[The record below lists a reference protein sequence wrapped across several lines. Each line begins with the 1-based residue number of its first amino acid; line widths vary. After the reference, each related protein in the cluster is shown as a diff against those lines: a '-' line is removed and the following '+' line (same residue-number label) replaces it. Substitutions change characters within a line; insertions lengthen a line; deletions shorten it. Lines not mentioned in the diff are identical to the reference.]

1 MNTSSITF
9 LWQHENFVSLYC
21 NDYFNGHNKLHIDDN
36 EVIKD
41 YDLESATVIIN
52 DLLSGIYRVWTSG
65 PDGQSEEKYIEI
77 YPEGIKEQL
86 YYINDTI
93 LNNKNFKGLADYIIK
108 ISDERGLNLIE
119 SIYFAYLTA
128 KEKEEKINLFTI
140 LVSAVKL
147 FNNYNFY
154 NNIDNNSNIYVNDS
168 REAILHPEIVNGF
181 TSGELHFYKFLGKE
195 YEYSHT
201 DKFNESN
208 VDLAY
213 LDKDYLYRIDYI
225 NKERLLTNSY
235 YIINPSDKI
244 AKDIWPNLNK
254 IIENINSKIEGLKY
268 LPLAYQ
274 KFNKDTQLAISVL
287 LDKNTDSPIFQAP
300 KIAVDDGYITAVIDG
315 ADHYTDLNKIYF
327 CITDVEGLASNQ
339 ILFKKE
345 LDNVVIDLPMQ
356 GNSIYD
362 GCYYSFLMNSNNAIV
377 SPVTLFNIDQN
388 IQHNY
393 INATLINL
401 QTNLLNFLYQ
411 EFEKEDVDKYYHYFI
426 DCIGNNEIT
435 LSNYYDYVVDRL
447 VQSNK
452 SENFFDLIHY
462 LNIYKYSNQKHRNN
476 KLIALNQKERQRIIL
491 PNDSKNYIMSSIK
504 FNKGKDYTYDYKLID
519 NNADH
524 IIYGDADYTVINVFE
539 ETTGIHCGLITVQK
553 IGNDYYFNNWNID
566 INNQLDF

>member
-52 DLLSGIYRVWTSG
+52 DLLAGIYRIWTSG
-65 PDGQSEEKYIEI
+65 PDDQSEDKYIEI

-108 ISDERGLNLIE
+108 ISDERGLNLVE

-128 KEKEEKINLFTI
+128 KEKEKKINLFTI

-181 TSGELHFYKFLGKE
+181 TCGELHFYKFLGKE

-235 YIINPSDKI
+235 YIINPSDEI
-244 AKDIWPNLNK
+244 AKDIWPSLNK

-274 KFNKDTQLAISVL
+274 KFNKDTQLAISIL
-287 LDKNTDSPIFQAP
+287 LDKDTDSPIFQAP

-362 GCYYSFLMNSNNAIV
+362 GCYYSFLMNSNNIIV
-377 SPVTLFNIDQN
+377 SPVTLFNIDQD

-393 INATLINL
+393 INATLSNL

-411 EFEKEDVDKYYHYFI
+411 EFEKEDVDKYYHYFT

-476 KLIALNQKERQRIIL
+476 KLIALNQKEKQRIIL

-504 FNKGKDYTYDYKLID
+504 FNKNKNYAYDYKLID

>member
-52 DLLSGIYRVWTSG
+52 DLLAGIYRIWTSG
-65 PDGQSEEKYIEI
+65 PDGQSEDKYIEI

-108 ISDERGLNLIE
+108 ISDERGLNLVE
-119 SIYFAYLTA
+119 SVYFAYLTA

-140 LVSAVKL
+140 LISAVKL

-154 NNIDNNSNIYVNDS
+154 NNIDNNSNIYINDS

-181 TSGELHFYKFLGKE
+181 ISGELHFYKFLGKE

-235 YIINPSDKI
+235 YIINPSDEI
-244 AKDIWPNLNK
+244 AKDIWPSLNK

-287 LDKNTDSPIFQAP
+287 LDKNIDSPIFQAP

-362 GCYYSFLMNSNNAIV
+362 GCYYSFLMNSNNIIV
-377 SPVTLFNIDQN
+377 SPVILFNIDQD

-393 INATLINL
+393 INATLSNL

-411 EFEKEDVDKYYHYFI
+411 EFEKEDVDKYYHYFT

-435 LSNYYDYVVDRL
+435 LSNYYDYVIDRL

-452 SENFFDLIHY
+452 TENFFDLIHY

-476 KLIALNQKERQRIIL
+476 KLTVLNQKERQRIIL

-504 FNKGKDYTYDYKLID
+504 FNKGKDYIYDYKLISD
-519 NNADH
+519 NANN
-524 IIYGDADYTVINVFE
+524 IIYSDADYTVINVFE
-539 ETTGIHCGLITVQK
+539 ENTGIHCGLITVQK
-553 IGNDYYFNNWNID
+553 IGNNYYFNNWNID

>member
-52 DLLSGIYRVWTSG
+52 DLLSGIYRIWTSG
-65 PDGQSEEKYIEI
+65 PDNQSEDKYIEI

-108 ISDERGLNLIE
+108 ISDERGLNLVE

-128 KEKEEKINLFTI
+128 KEKEEKVNLFTVLI
-140 LVSAVKL
+140 SAIKL

-154 NNIDNNSNIYVNDS
+154 NNIDNNSNIYINDS

-201 DKFNESN
+201 DKFNEN
-208 VDLAY
+208 NIDLAY

-235 YIINPSDKI
+235 YVINPSDEI
-244 AKDIWPNLNK
+244 AKDIWPSLNK

-327 CITDVEGLASNQ
+327 CITDVEGLASDQ
-339 ILFKKE
+339 ILFKRE

-362 GCYYSFLMNSNNAIV
+362 GCYYAFLMNSNNIIV
-377 SPVTLFNIDQN
+377 SPVTLFNIDQD

-393 INATLINL
+393 INATLSNL

-411 EFEKEDVDKYYHYFI
+411 EFEKEDVDKYYHYFT

-462 LNIYKYSNQKHRNN
+462 LNIYKYSNQKHRNI
-476 KLIALNQKERQRIIL
+476 KLIALNQKERQKIIL

-553 IGNDYYFNNWNID
+553 IGNNYYFNNWNID

>member
-52 DLLSGIYRVWTSG
+52 DLLAGIYRIWTSG
-65 PDGQSEEKYIEI
+65 PDGQSEDKYIEI
-77 YPEGIKEQL
+77 YPKGIKEQL

-93 LNNKNFKGLADYIIK
+93 LNSKNFKGLADYIIK
-108 ISDERGLNLIE
+108 ISDERGLNLVE
-119 SIYFAYLTA
+119 SVYFAYLTA
-128 KEKEEKINLFTI
+128 KEKEERINLFTI

-168 REAILHPEIVNGF
+168 REAILHPEIINGF
-181 TSGELHFYKFLGKE
+181 TSGKLHFYKFLGKE

-201 DKFNESN
+201 DKFNEN
-208 VDLAY
+208 NIDLAY

-235 YIINPSDKI
+235 YIINPSDEI
-244 AKDIWPNLNK
+244 AKDIWPSLNK

-377 SPVTLFNIDQN
+377 SPVTLFNIDED

-393 INATLINL
+393 INATLTNL

-411 EFEKEDVDKYYHYFI
+411 EFEKEDVDKYYHYFT

-504 FNKGKDYTYDYKLID
+504 FNKGKDYTYDYKLIN

-524 IIYGDADYTVINVFE
+524 IVYGDADYTVINVFE

-553 IGNDYYFNNWNID
+553 IGNNYYFNNWNID

>member
-52 DLLSGIYRVWTSG
+52 DLLAGIYRIWTSG
-65 PDGQSEEKYIEI
+65 PDGQSEDKYIEI

-93 LNNKNFKGLADYIIK
+93 LNNKNFKDLADYIIK
-108 ISDERGLNLIE
+108 ISDERGLNLVE
-119 SIYFAYLTA
+119 SVYFAYLIA

-140 LVSAVKL
+140 LISAVKL

-201 DKFNESN
+201 DKFNENN

-235 YIINPSDKI
+235 YIINPSDEI
-244 AKDIWPNLNK
+244 AKDIWPSLNK

-300 KIAVDDGYITAVIDG
+300 KIAVDDSYITAVIDG

-327 CITDVEGLASNQ
+327 CITDVEGLASDQ

-362 GCYYSFLMNSNNAIV
+362 GCYYSFLMNSNNIIV
-377 SPVTLFNIDQN
+377 SPVTLFNIDQD
-388 IQHNY
+388 IQYNY
-393 INATLINL
+393 INATLSNL

-411 EFEKEDVDKYYHYFI
+411 EFEKEDVDKYYHYFT

-476 KLIALNQKERQRIIL
+476 KLTVLNQKERQRIIL

-504 FNKGKDYTYDYKLID
+504 FNKGKNYIYDYKLID

-524 IIYGDADYTVINVFE
+524 IIYGDADYTVINIFE

>member
-41 YDLESATVIIN
+41 YDLESATIIVN
-52 DLLSGIYRVWTSG
+52 DLLSGIYRIWTSG
-65 PDGQSEEKYIEI
+65 PDGQSEDKYIEI

-108 ISDERGLNLIE
+108 MSDERGLNLVE

-128 KEKEEKINLFTI
+128 KEKEEKVNLFTI

-154 NNIDNNSNIYVNDS
+154 NNIDTNSNIYVNDS

-201 DKFNESN
+201 DKFNENN

-235 YIINPSDKI
+235 YIINPSDEI
-244 AKDIWPNLNK
+244 AKDIWPSLNK

-287 LDKNTDSPIFQAP
+287 LGKNTDSPIFQAP

-327 CITDVEGLASNQ
+327 CITDVEGLASDQ

-362 GCYYSFLMNSNNAIV
+362 GCYYSFLMNSNNTIV
-377 SPVTLFNIDQN
+377 SPITLFNIDQD

-393 INATLINL
+393 INATLSNL

-411 EFEKEDVDKYYHYFI
+411 EFEKEDVDKYYHYFT

-476 KLIALNQKERQRIIL
+476 NLIVLNQKERQRIIL

-504 FNKGKDYTYDYKLID
+504 FNKNKDYAYDYKLID

-524 IIYGDADYTVINVFE
+524 IVYGDADYTVINVFE

-553 IGNDYYFNNWNID
+553 IGNNYYFNNWNID

>member
-52 DLLSGIYRVWTSG
+52 DLLSGIYKIWTSG
-65 PDGQSEEKYIEI
+65 PDGKSEDKYIEI

-108 ISDERGLNLIE
+108 ISDERGLNLVE
-119 SIYFAYLTA
+119 SVYFAYLTA
-128 KEKEEKINLFTI
+128 KEKEEKINLFTVLI
-140 LVSAVKL
+140 SAVKL

-168 REAILHPEIVNGF
+168 REAILHPEIINGF

-201 DKFNESN
+201 DKFNENN

-225 NKERLLTNSY
+225 NKEKLLTNSY
-235 YIINPSDKI
+235 YIINPSDEI
-244 AKDIWPNLNK
+244 AKNIWPSLNK

-287 LDKNTDSPIFQAP
+287 LDKDTDSPIFQAP

-327 CITDVEGLASNQ
+327 CITDVEGLASDQ

-345 LDNVVIDLPMQ
+345 LNSVVIDLPMQ

-362 GCYYSFLMNSNNAIV
+362 GCYYSFLMNSNNTIV
-377 SPVTLFNIDQN
+377 SPVTLFNIDED

-393 INATLINL
+393 INATLTNL

-411 EFEKEDVDKYYHYFI
+411 EFEKEDVDKYYHYFT

-462 LNIYKYSNQKHRNN
+462 LNIYKYSNQKHHNN
-476 KLIALNQKERQRIIL
+476 KLTVLNQKERKRIIL

-539 ETTGIHCGLITVQK
+539 ENTGIHCGLITVQK

>member
-52 DLLSGIYRVWTSG
+52 DLLSGIYRIWTSG
-65 PDGQSEEKYIEI
+65 PDDQSEDKYIEI

-108 ISDERGLNLIE
+108 ISDERGLNLVE

-168 REAILHPEIVNGF
+168 REAILHPEIINGF

-235 YIINPSDKI
+235 YIINPSDEI
-244 AKDIWPNLNK
+244 AKDIWPSLNK

-287 LDKNTDSPIFQAP
+287 LDKNIDSPIFQAP

-327 CITDVEGLASNQ
+327 CITDIEGLASDQ

-362 GCYYSFLMNSNNAIV
+362 GCYYSFLMNSNNTIV
-377 SPVTLFNIDQN
+377 SPVTLFNIDQD

-393 INATLINL
+393 INATLSNL

-411 EFEKEDVDKYYHYFI
+411 EFEKEDVDKYYHYFT
-426 DCIGNNEIT
+426 DCIGNNDIT
-435 LSNYYDYVVDRL
+435 LSNYYDYVIDRL

-504 FNKGKDYTYDYKLID
+504 FNKNKDYVYDYKLID

>member
-52 DLLSGIYRVWTSG
+52 DLLSGIYRIWTSG
-65 PDGQSEEKYIEI
+65 PDDQSEDKYIEI

-108 ISDERGLNLIE
+108 ISDERGLNLVE

-168 REAILHPEIVNGF
+168 REAILHPEIINGF

-235 YIINPSDKI
+235 YIINPSDEI
-244 AKDIWPNLNK
+244 AKDIWPSLNK

-287 LDKNTDSPIFQAP
+287 LDKNIDSPIFQAP

-327 CITDVEGLASNQ
+327 CITDIEGLASDQ

-362 GCYYSFLMNSNNAIV
+362 GCYYSFLMSSNNTIV
-377 SPVTLFNIDQN
+377 SPVTLFNIDQD

-393 INATLINL
+393 INATLSNL

-411 EFEKEDVDKYYHYFI
+411 EFEKEDVDKYYHYFT
-426 DCIGNNEIT
+426 DCIGNNDIT
-435 LSNYYDYVVDRL
+435 LSNYYDYVIDRL

-504 FNKGKDYTYDYKLID
+504 FNKNKDYVYDYKLID

>member
-52 DLLSGIYRVWTSG
+52 DLLAGIYRIWTSG
-65 PDGQSEEKYIEI
+65 PDGQSEDKYIEI

-108 ISDERGLNLIE
+108 ISDERGLNLVE
-119 SIYFAYLTA
+119 SVYFAYLTA

-140 LVSAVKL
+140 LISAVKL

-168 REAILHPEIVNGF
+168 REAILYPEIINGF
-181 TSGELHFYKFLGKE
+181 ISGELHFYKFLGKE

-235 YIINPSDKI
+235 YIINPSDEI
-244 AKDIWPNLNK
+244 AKDIWPSLNK

-300 KIAVDDGYITAVIDG
+300 KIAVDDGYITTVIDG

-377 SPVTLFNIDQN
+377 SPVTLFNIDQD

-411 EFEKEDVDKYYHYFI
+411 EFEKEDVDKYYHYFT

-504 FNKGKDYTYDYKLID
+504 FNKGKDYTYDYKLVD
-519 NNADH
+519 NNANH

-539 ETTGIHCGLITVQK
+539 ENTGIHCGLITVQK

>member
-52 DLLSGIYRVWTSG
+52 DLLSGIYRIWTFG
-65 PDGQSEEKYIEI
+65 PDGQSEDKYIEI

-93 LNNKNFKGLADYIIK
+93 LNSKNFKGLADYIIK
-108 ISDERGLNLIE
+108 ISDERGLNLVE
-119 SIYFAYLTA
+119 SVYFAYLTA

-140 LVSAVKL
+140 LVSAIKL

-201 DKFNESN
+201 DKFNENN

-235 YIINPSDKI
+235 YIINPSDEI
-244 AKDIWPNLNK
+244 AKDIWPSLNK

-377 SPVTLFNIDQN
+377 SPVTLFNIDQD

-411 EFEKEDVDKYYHYFI
+411 EFEKEDVDKYYHYFT

-504 FNKGKDYTYDYKLID
+504 FNKGKDYIYDYKLIN
-519 NNADH
+519 NNANH

>member
-1 MNTSSITF
+1 M
-9 LWQHENFVSLYC
+9 
-21 NDYFNGHNKLHIDDN
+21 
-36 EVIKD
+36 
-41 YDLESATVIIN
+41 
-52 DLLSGIYRVWTSG
+52 
-65 PDGQSEEKYIEI
+65 
-77 YPEGIKEQL
+77 
-86 YYINDTI
+86 
-93 LNNKNFKGLADYIIK
+93 
-108 ISDERGLNLIE
+108 
-119 SIYFAYLTA
+119 
-128 KEKEEKINLFTI
+128 
-140 LVSAVKL
+140 
-147 FNNYNFY
+147 
-154 NNIDNNSNIYVNDS
+154 
-168 REAILHPEIVNGF
+168 
-181 TSGELHFYKFLGKE
+181 
-195 YEYSHT
+195 
-201 DKFNESN
+201 
-208 VDLAY
+208 
-213 LDKDYLYRIDYI
+213 
-225 NKERLLTNSY
+225 TNSY

-244 AKDIWPNLNK
+244 AKDIWPSLNK

-327 CITDVEGLASNQ
+327 CITDVEGLASDQ

-362 GCYYSFLMNSNNAIV
+362 DCYYSFLMNSNNTIV
-377 SPVTLFNIDQN
+377 SPVTLFNIDQD

-411 EFEKEDVDKYYHYFI
+411 EFEKEDVDKYYHYFT

-504 FNKGKDYTYDYKLID
+504 FNKGKDYTYDYKLVD
-519 NNADH
+519 NNANH

-539 ETTGIHCGLITVQK
+539 ENTGIHCGLITVQK

>member
-52 DLLSGIYRVWTSG
+52 DLLAGIYRIWTSG
-65 PDGQSEEKYIEI
+65 PDSQSEDKYIEI

-93 LNNKNFKGLADYIIK
+93 LNNKNFKGLANYIIK
-108 ISDERGLNLIE
+108 ISDERGLNLVE

-140 LVSAVKL
+140 LISAIKL

-168 REAILHPEIVNGF
+168 KEAILHPEIVNGF

-235 YIINPSDKI
+235 YIINPSDEI
-244 AKDIWPNLNK
+244 AKDIWPSLNK
-254 IIENINSKIEGLKY
+254 IIENINYKIEGLKY

-315 ADHYTDLNKIYF
+315 ADHYADLNKIYF
-327 CITDVEGLASNQ
+327 CITDVEGLASDQ

-362 GCYYSFLMNSNNAIV
+362 GYYYSFLMNSNNTII
-377 SPVTLFNIDQN
+377 SPVTLFNIDED

-393 INATLINL
+393 INATLTNL

-411 EFEKEDVDKYYHYFI
+411 EFEKEDVDKYYHYFT

-476 KLIALNQKERQRIIL
+476 NLVVLNQKERKRIIL

-504 FNKGKDYTYDYKLID
+504 FNKGKDYIYNYKLID

-539 ETTGIHCGLITVQK
+539 EATGIHCGLITVQK

>member
-41 YDLESATVIIN
+41 YNLESATVIIN
-52 DLLSGIYRVWTSG
+52 DLLTGIYRIWTSG
-65 PDGQSEEKYIEI
+65 PDDQSEDKYIEI

-93 LNNKNFKGLADYIIK
+93 LNSKNFKGLADYIIK
-108 ISDERGLNLIE
+108 ISDERGLNLVE
-119 SIYFAYLTA
+119 SVYFAYLTA
-128 KEKEEKINLFTI
+128 KEKEEKVNLFTI

-168 REAILHPEIVNGF
+168 REAILYPEIINGF

-208 VDLAY
+208 INLAY

-235 YIINPSDKI
+235 YIINPSDEI
-244 AKDIWPNLNK
+244 AKDIWPSLNK

-362 GCYYSFLMNSNNAIV
+362 GCYYSFLMNSNNTIV
-377 SPVTLFNIDQN
+377 SPVTLFNIDED

-393 INATLINL
+393 INATLSNL

-411 EFEKEDVDKYYHYFI
+411 EFEKEDVDKYYHYFT

-435 LSNYYDYVVDRL
+435 LSNYYDYVIDRL

-462 LNIYKYSNQKHRNN
+462 LNIYKYSNQKYHNN
-476 KLIALNQKERQRIIL
+476 NLIVLNQKERQRIIL
-491 PNDSKNYIMSSIK
+491 PNNSKNYIMSSIK
-504 FNKGKDYTYDYKLID
+504 FNKNKDYTYDYKLIN

-524 IIYGDADYTVINVFE
+524 IVYGDADYTVINVFE
-539 ETTGIHCGLITVQK
+539 ENTGIHCGLITVQK

>member
-21 NDYFNGHNKLHIDDN
+21 NDYFSGHNKLHIDDN

-52 DLLSGIYRVWTSG
+52 DLLSGIYRIWTSG
-65 PDGQSEEKYIEI
+65 PDGQSEDKYIEI

-108 ISDERGLNLIE
+108 ISDERGLNLVE
-119 SIYFAYLTA
+119 SVYFAYLTA

-168 REAILHPEIVNGF
+168 RKAILHPEIVNGF

-201 DKFNESN
+201 DKFNENN

-235 YIINPSDKI
+235 YIINPSDEI
-244 AKDIWPNLNK
+244 AKDIWPSLNK

-287 LDKNTDSPIFQAP
+287 LDKNTDNPIFQAP

-315 ADHYTDLNKIYF
+315 ADHYNDLNKIYF
-327 CITDVEGLASNQ
+327 CITDVEGLASDQ

-362 GCYYSFLMNSNNAIV
+362 GCYYSFLMNSNNIIV
-377 SPVTLFNIDQN
+377 SPVTLFNIDQD

-393 INATLINL
+393 INATLSNL

-411 EFEKEDVDKYYHYFI
+411 EFEKEDVDKYYHYFT

-435 LSNYYDYVVDRL
+435 LSNYYDYVMDRL

-476 KLIALNQKERQRIIL
+476 KLMALNQKERQRIIL

-504 FNKGKDYTYDYKLID
+504 FNKGKDYVYDYKLVD
-519 NNADH
+519 NNANH
-524 IIYGDADYTVINVFE
+524 IIYGDANYTVINVFE